1 MNKAQFLIIS
11 ILVSA
16 FIRLTAQ
23 VTVQGIVRDSTKT
36 AVPFVTVTAVFVH
49 QKTIAAFAFTTDK
62 GAFRFDVPKSNVD
75 SLTLSASS
83 IGFKKVE
90 RLLVFEKDK
99 SNYTVDFQLNSEKFN
114 LPILNVKADKPDKV
128 VRKDTTT
135 FKVKYFIDSTERV
148 LEDVLKK
155 LPGMTVKDDGTIEY
169 KGRPIERIL
178 VEGDDLF
185 NTNNKIPSKNLHASL
200 IDEVQVIDRY
210 SSNPLLKNIE
220 NSERQILNLNFKK
233 DRKKAL
239 FGNINAGGGF
249 TNRYDANTNLISF
262 IGKMKLFGLGGVNN
276 VGTNL
281 GNGGINSDKFLARFN
296 NPDYYDP
303 SVEASV
309 LIPTPRLSAP
319 NLSERRTN
327 INQTNLA
334 SINFLTRPTEG
345 WTLKVIGLFSKD
357 RILQQQNNV
366 TQYLLGNNQFSV
378 KEITEATLKP
388 VVQDFHLENMI
399 PLSKNANLKLV
410 NEYKNESATAFSNIN
425 INDKNIAQ
433 ELNGRSS
440 LWRNLMSLTMKIS
453 DSTAIVVEGA
463 YIRNNRP
470 QSLTLVPKENYVSL
484 INQPNLDFT
493 ALNQTAQVA
502 TEYGGFVARLV
513 KAWRDVHKINLSLG
527 GSFRKDDGFS
537 VIFTDKNGEKQ
548 LFNDSNYLNRV
559 QYQTQDFFTSASYNR
574 DLGNVNIGGKLTFI
588 QRHNQLTDAIEKTN
602 NFDEN
607 WLYATPRFT
616 IKWKWNDRSSIAG
629 MYSYKARFA
638 DLDDVLGSYMFKDYR
653 NLYRNNVSP
662 YRINGHTFSSLYRF
676 DNSEKKLEGHV
687 NFMYLR
693 DGNARNGRYTFTPFF
708 VLTESINQQRD
719 NQNYMLNTQI
729 MKFFPTINLSMK
741 VETNHNLYTTYN
753 GIGNSKFEKNLQV
766 NQRYLIQFVSTY
778 KGVFNF
784 ITGIAFSRNQ
794 QLTKTNGQDVNP
806 LYSQQQAWLKTTW
819 RFNKKLFFTINNE
832 YSAFKSSFGKNN
844 NRLFTDITGQY
855 ELKPSK
861 IYVYLDLYNIFNVRE
876 YTFTNININQ
886 ITIQNY
892 ALLSR
897 IGVLKCEWR
906 F

>member
-1 MNKAQFLIIS
+1 MSKAQFLTFAIWV
-11 ILVSA
+11 LAV
-16 FIRLTAQ
+16 FKLTAQ
-23 VTVQGIVRDSTKT
+23 MFVQGIVRDSTNT
-36 AVPFVTVTAVFVH
+36 PIPFVTVTAIFGH
-49 QKTIAAFAFTTDK
+49 QKTIAAFAFTTAN
-62 GAFRFDVPKSNVD
+62 GGFQLNIPKLKID
-75 SLTLSASS
+75 SFIVSASS

-90 RLLVFEKDK
+90 MPLVLEKEK
-99 SNYTVDFQLNSEKFN
+99 TIYTIDFQLYSEKFN
-114 LPILNVKADKPDKV
+114 LPTLTVKADKPDKV

-155 LPGMTVKDDGTIEY
+155 LPGMVVKDDGTIEY
-169 KGRPIERIL
+169 KGKPIERIL

-281 GNGGINSDKFLARFN
+281 GNGSINSDKFLARFN

-303 SVEASV
+303 SVEAAV

-357 RILQQQNNV
+357 HILQQQNNV
-366 TQYLLGNNQFSV
+366 TQYLLGNIQFSV
-378 KEITEATLKP
+378 KEIAEATLKP
-388 VVQDFHLENMI
+388 AAQDFHLENMI
-399 PLSKNANLKLV
+399 SLSKNANLKLV

-440 LWRNLMSLTMKIS
+440 LWRNLMNLTIKIS

-493 ALNQTAQVA
+493 ALNQNAQVA
-502 TEYGGFVARLV
+502 TEYGGFVTRLV

-527 GSFRKDDGFS
+527 GSIRKDGAYS
-537 VIFTDKNGEKQ
+537 ALFTDKNGEQ
-548 LFNDSNYLNRV
+548 RLFKDSNYINRV
-559 QYQTQDFFTSASYNR
+559 AYRTQDFFTSVSYNR
-574 DLGNVNIGGKLTFI
+574 DIGDVNIGAKLTLI
-588 QRHNQLTDAIEKTN
+588 QRHNALTDATETVH
-602 NFDEN
+602 NFDKN

-616 IKWKWNDRSSIAG
+616 IKWKWNNRNSINAT
-629 MYSYKARFA
+629 YSYKAQFA
-638 DLDDVLGSYMFKDYR
+638 DLDDVLGRYIFRDYR
-653 NLYRNNVSP
+653 NLYRNRVAP
-662 YRINGHTFSSLYRF
+662 YRINGHAVSSLYRF
-676 DNSEKKLEGHV
+676 ENTEKKLEGYL
-687 NFMYLR
+687 NFMYLL
-693 DGNARNGRYTFTPFF
+693 DGNARSNRYTFTPFF
-708 VLTESINQQRD
+708 VLTESVNQQIN
-719 NQNYMLNTQI
+719 NQNYMLNAQM
-729 MKFFPTINLSMK
+729 MKFFPSINLSIK
-741 VETNHNLYTTYN
+741 IESNQNISQSYN
-753 GIGNSKFEKNLQV
+753 GIGNNGFGKNTHANSCYLTQV
-766 NQRYLIQFVSTY
+766 VSTY
-778 KGVFNF
+778 SGLFNF
-784 ITGIAFSRNQ
+784 ITGTALSLNK

-806 LYSQQQAWLKTTW
+806 KFTQQQVWLKTTW
-819 RFNKKLFFTINNE
+819 RFNKRLFFTINTE
-832 YSAFKSSFGKNN
+832 YTTFKSSLGKSN
-844 NRLFTDITGQY
+844 NRIFTDITGQY
-855 ELKPSK
+855 ELKPSR
-861 IYVYLDLYNIFNVRE
+861 IYLYLDFYNIFNAQE
-876 YTFTNININQ
+876 YTFTTININQ
-886 ITIQNY
+886 VAIQNY
-892 ALLSR
+892 ALLPS
-897 IGVLKCEWR
+897 IQMIKCEWR